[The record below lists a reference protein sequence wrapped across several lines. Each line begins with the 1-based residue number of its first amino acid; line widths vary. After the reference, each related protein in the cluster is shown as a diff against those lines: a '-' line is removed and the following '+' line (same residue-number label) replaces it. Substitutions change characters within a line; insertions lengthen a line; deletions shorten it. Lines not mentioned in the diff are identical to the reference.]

1 MKAVYES
8 YINFQ
13 QEEKLR
19 KRLTF
24 KLCNFL
30 HLFFPNEAALMQ
42 EKRFNNMDRLAH
54 CDCFIPT
61 DWVYMPGPVQYL
73 IKVLI

>member
-8 YINFQ
+8 YIDFQ
-13 QEEKLR
+13 QAAKLR

-30 HLFFPNEAALMQ
+30 HLFFMNEAALMQ
-42 EKRFNNMDRLAH
+42 EKRFNNMDKTCTLSLFYTH
-54 CDCFIPT
+54 
-61 DWVYMPGPVQYL
+61 
-73 IKVLI
+73 

>member
-8 YINFQ
+8 YIDFQ
-13 QEEKLR
+13 QGEKLR

-42 EKRFNNMDRLAH
+42 ENMDGLAH

-61 DWVYMPGPVQYL
+61 D
-73 IKVLI
+73 